1 MSTTTLYERLGGET
15 NIRAIAA
22 DIFDNHSRNPLVQTR
37 FAQSN
42 RDRMIA
48 VVTQFVCMGTGGPQK
63 YEGQDM
69 RTAHQ
74 GMNISEQEYL
84 SVVDDIMAALD
95 KHQVGAGEKQEVLSI
110 AYALKGEIIRV

>member
-1 MSTTTLYERLGGET
+1 MSTTTLYERLGGES

-22 DIFDNHSRNPLVQTR
+22 DIYDNHSNNPVVQAR
-37 FAQSN
+37 FAKS
-42 RDRMIA
+42 DRSKMIA
-48 VVTQFVCMGTGGPQK
+48 LAAEFICMGTGGPQK
-63 YEGQDM
+63 YKGKDM
-69 RTAHQ
+69 RAAHQ

-84 SVVDDIMAALD
+84 AVVDDIMAALD